1 MGILTDWLTD
11 WLKELLIEGIL
22 SHLTG
27 LFDSVNSRVGEIA
40 VQVGTTP
47 AAWNAGVFSLIRQL
61 SETVILPIAGLILT
75 FVATYELIQLIIE
88 KNNLHDL
95 DYWIFFKWI
104 FKTACAI
111 LILSNTFN
119 IVMAVFDVSQ
129 SVIARA
135 AGIVQG
141 STDISEAMLADLEA
155 TLETLGLG
163 SLLGL
168 WLQSLLIHVTMW
180 AINIVILLVFMF
192 DRIGRIADETPFV
205 VEWFVKNGIR
215 VWSTQEGEQ
224 RFDNHTDKLTNYIR
238 FWQADG
244 ESEKTSIRTKTALG
258 QLVED
263 GGFKGGLAPYGY
275 DLVKSGRFNKRKH
288 EVFELAVNEAEAAV
302 VRIIFDKY
310 VHEGFGAQRIATYL
324 NNLGYRART
333 GKMWHHASVR
343 GIICNL
349 TYTGVLR
356 SGKSRSQTLPHLQII
371 EQELFEAAQHI
382 RTSRANSAEQE
393 RRVPLN
399 TRGQSLLA
407 GNVFCGHCGS
417 RLALTT
423 NGKAYPCK
431 EDAHR
436 IVKRVRY
443 ICYGKT
449 RKQTECDGQ
458 TGYTAHIL
466 DGIIDKVVRQIFE
479 RMKAIPKSEI
489 VNIRYREK
497 MEERKALLKSAK
509 SDYAKAAAELD
520 TLRAEVIKSLRG
532 ESAFSQDLLGSLISD
547 CETKC
552 LEVQHTMEAAQAA
565 YDEGQAMLD
574 ALNAQYDDIISW
586 ADMYDSASTESKKMI
601 VSCLIRRVEVYRD
614 YRLHIDFNIDF
625 EQFSAGLDISAIA
638 A

>member
-1 MGILTDWLTD
+1 MMENTIL
-11 WLKELLIEGIL
+11 KG
-22 SHLTG
+22 
-27 LFDSVNSRVGEIA
+27 NRVDCLYR
-40 VQVGTTP
+40 V
-47 AAWNAGVFSLIRQL
+47 
-61 SETVILPIAGLILT
+61 
-75 FVATYELIQLIIE
+75 
-88 KNNLHDL
+88 
-95 DYWIFFKWI
+95 
-104 FKTACAI
+104 
-111 LILSNTFN
+111 
-119 IVMAVFDVSQ
+119 
-129 SVIARA
+129 
-135 AGIVQG
+135 
-141 STDISEAMLADLEA
+141 STDKQVDYNDKSQADIPMQRRECHRFCEKMGWTIVHEEQEDGVSGHKVRA
-155 TLETLGLG
+155 ENRDK
-163 SLLGL
+163 
-168 WLQSLLIHVTMW
+168 LQIIKER
-180 AINIVILLVFMF
+180 AKQGKFDILLVFMF

-205 VEWFVKNGIR
+205 VEWFAKNGIR

-263 GGFKGGLAPYGY
+263 GGFKGGFAPYGY
-275 DLVKSGRFNKRKH
+275 DLVKSGRINKRKH
-288 EVFELAVNEAEAAV
+288 EVFELAVNADEASV
-302 VRIIFDKY
+302 VRIIYDKY
-310 VHEGFGAQRIATYL
+310 VQEGFGAQRIATYL

-356 SGKSRSQTLPHLQII
+356 SGESRSQTLPHLQII
-371 EQELFEAAQHI
+371 APELFEAAQHI

-479 RMKAIPKSEI
+479 RMKAASKSE
-489 VNIRYREK
+489 VVGVRYREK
-497 MEERKALLKSAK
+497 MEQQRALLRGVKA
-509 SDYAKAAAELD
+509 DYTKAAAELEA
-520 TLRAEVIKSLRG
+520 LKSEVVKAIKG
-532 ESAFSQDLLGSLISD
+532 ESSFSKELLASLISD
-547 CETKC
+547 AERRCQELQAA
-552 LEVQHTMEAAQAA
+552 LEQAQAD
-565 YDEGQAMLD
+565 YDAGEATLQ
-574 ALNAQYDDIISW
+574 ALNSQYDDMISW
-586 ADMYDSASTESKKMI
+586 AEMYDSASVESKKMI
-601 VSCLIRRVEVYRD
+601 VGCLIRRVDVYRG
-614 YRLHIDFNIDF
+614 YRVHIDFNIDF
-625 EQFSAGLDISAIA
+625 KQFSLGLDIAEIA

>member
-1 MGILTDWLTD
+1 M
-11 WLKELLIEGIL
+11 IENRMM
-22 SHLTG
+22 TG
-27 LFDSVNSRVGEIA
+27 NRVDCLYR
-40 VQVGTTP
+40 V
-47 AAWNAGVFSLIRQL
+47 
-61 SETVILPIAGLILT
+61 
-75 FVATYELIQLIIE
+75 
-88 KNNLHDL
+88 
-95 DYWIFFKWI
+95 
-104 FKTACAI
+104 
-111 LILSNTFN
+111 
-119 IVMAVFDVSQ
+119 
-129 SVIARA
+129 
-135 AGIVQG
+135 
-141 STDISEAMLADLEA
+141 STDKQVDYNDKSQADIPMQRRECHRFCEKMGWTIVHEEQEDGVSGHKVRA
-155 TLETLGLG
+155 ENRDK
-163 SLLGL
+163 
-168 WLQSLLIHVTMW
+168 LQIIKER
-180 AINIVILLVFMF
+180 AKQGKFDILLVFMF

-288 EVFELAVNEAEAAV
+288 ELYDLVVNETEAAV

-324 NNLGYRART
+324 NNQGYRART
-333 GKMWHHASVR
+333 GKMWHHATIR

-356 SGKSRSQTLPHLQII
+356 SGKSRSPVLPHLQII
-371 EQELFEAAQHI
+371 PPELFEAAQHI
-382 RTSRANSAEQE
+382 RTNRANETE
-393 RRVPLN
+393 RTVPRN
-399 TRGQSLLA
+399 IAGQSLLS
-407 GNVFCGHCGS
+407 GNVYCGHCGA
-417 RLALTT
+417 RLTLTT
-423 NGKAYPCK
+423 SGKAYPCK
-431 EDAHR
+431 EDPHR
-436 IVKRVRY
+436 VIKRVRY

>member
-1 MGILTDWLTD
+1 MGLPFKARYRDYYDDKSQADIPMQRRECHRFCEKMGWTIVHEEQEDGVSGHKVRAENRDKLQII
-11 WLKELLIEGIL
+11 KERAKQGK
-22 SHLTG
+22 
-27 LFDSVNSRVGEIA
+27 FD
-40 VQVGTTP
+40 
-47 AAWNAGVFSLIRQL
+47 
-61 SETVILPIAGLILT
+61 
-75 FVATYELIQLIIE
+75 
-88 KNNLHDL
+88 
-95 DYWIFFKWI
+95 
-104 FKTACAI
+104 
-111 LILSNTFN
+111 
-119 IVMAVFDVSQ
+119 
-129 SVIARA
+129 
-135 AGIVQG
+135 
-141 STDISEAMLADLEA
+141 
-155 TLETLGLG
+155 
-163 SLLGL
+163 
-168 WLQSLLIHVTMW
+168 
-180 AINIVILLVFMF
+180 ILLVFMF

-224 RFDNHTDKLTNYIR
+224 RFDTHTDKLTNYIR

-288 EVFELAVNEAEAAV
+288 EVYELVVNEAEAAV

-310 VHEGFGAQRIATYL
+310 VHEGYGAQRIATYL
-324 NNLGYRART
+324 NKLGYRARS
-333 GKMWHHASVR
+333 GKMWHHASIR

-356 SGKSRSQTLPHLQII
+356 SGDSRSQVLLHLQII
-371 EQELFEAAQHI
+371 PPELFEAAQHI

-417 RLALTT
+417 RLSLTT

-431 EDAHR
+431 DDPNR

-458 TGYTAHIL
+458 TGYTAHTL

-479 RMKAIPKSEI
+479 RMKAVPKSEI
-489 VNIRYREK
+489 VNIRYKEK
-497 MEERKALLKSAK
+497 MEERKALLRSIRAEHTKVS
-509 SDYAKAAAELD
+509 AELNM
-520 TLRAEVIKSLRG
+520 LKAEVIKSLRG

-552 LEVQHTMEAAQAA
+552 LEVQQQLEAAQLA
-565 YDEGQAMLD
+565 YDEGQAVLEH
-574 ALNAQYDDIISW
+574 LNAQYDDIISW
-586 ADMYDSASTESKKMI
+586 ADMYDTASMEAKKMI
-601 VSCLIRRVEVYRD
+601 VNCLIKRVEVYRD
-614 YRLHIDFNIDF
+614 YKLHIDFNIDF
-625 EQFSAGLDISAIA
+625 EQFSMGMDIVAIA